1 VVALNCPRLAS
12 CWTICRALFGRP
24 LIGKLVLVTLLIVLG
39 IGTLVGRSELKHR
52 ELSEAVSSHIAAYQR
67 QRWVRPVLRGS
78 PGDGNA
84 AADAQKALNG
94 FKRMSNQARE
104 QLALA
109 VHYGKALGPDELG
122 WVDAQ
127 AYRIASLHAAASRSW
142 AVTALDP
149 EAPDNP
155 PPPDYVRFVDAML
168 YVLADAGRLPPDACL
183 PAACDAIRMG
193 QDLVPGAP
201 LEAASVSMR
210 VTSLAAPVIARC
222 ARGASYTALVNAARE
237 LHMMASNPPPTF
249 GGIELADIQAL
260 VRVRDLSVVWPPPM
274 GESPIKRLQRRPV
287 LLEAFKQLD
296 KPGRWRAISAT
307 KYPQAL
313 QTWVEEQE
321 WRDRSELP
329 LVREASGD
337 VTGFLFDDMRGQALV
352 RVLTVGLATLAERV
366 NRERLPREP
375 INLKDPALADPFNG
389 RPLLWRV
396 ASDGSELSIW
406 SVGEDRRDDK
416 GSSEWAKQA
425 PIDVTVHFGLA
436 ALAPPVK
443 TAKRSL
449 R

>member
-1 VVALNCPRLAS
+1 MAA
-12 CWTICRALFGRP
+12 ALFGRP
-24 LIGKLVLVTLLIVLG
+24 PIGKLVLVTLLIVLG

-52 ELSEAVSSHIAAYQR
+52 ELSDAVSAHIAAYEG
-67 QRWVRPVLRGS
+67 QRWARPVLRGS
-78 PGDGNA
+78 PSDGNA
-84 AADAQKALNG
+84 AAEAQKALNG
-94 FKRMSNQARE
+94 FKRMSAEARE
-104 QLALA
+104 QLATA
-109 VHYGKALGPDELG
+109 VHYGKALGPDELA

-149 EAPDNP
+149 QEPESP

-183 PAACDAIRMG
+183 PAACDAVRLG

-210 VTSLAAPVIARC
+210 ITSLAAPVIARC
-222 ARGASYTALVNAARE
+222 ARGASYAALVNAARE
-237 LHMMASNPPPTF
+237 LHLMASNPPPTF
-249 GGIELADIQAL
+249 GGIELADTQAL
-260 VRVRDLSVVWPPPM
+260 VRIRDLSSVWPPPP
-274 GESPIKRLQRRPV
+274 GENPIKRLQRRPV
-287 LLEAFKQLD
+287 LIEAFKHFD
-296 KPGRWRAISAT
+296 KPARWRAVSPT

-313 QTWVEEQE
+313 QTWIEEQE

-337 VTGFLFDDMRGQALV
+337 VTGFLSDDMRGQALI

-396 ASDGSELSIW
+396 ASDGGELSIW
-406 SVGEDRRDDK
+406 SVGEDLRDDK

-425 PIDVTVHFGLA
+425 PLDVTIHFSLSA
-436 ALAPPVK
+436 PAAPPK
-443 TAKRSL
+443 TAKRP